1 MYRIVIADDE
11 PLIIRGLKKMMKW
24 GAMDTEVV
32 GQAEDGDQLLNLLDT
47 LEPDIIISDISMPEK
62 TGLDVLKEISKRKL
76 KTKVIFLSGFQ
87 EFSYAKEAVTYG
99 AVDYLLKP
107 VSVEELESAINRAKN
122 QIIQEQPEAVW
133 KIEQQ
138 NVENVFKEMNTF
150 PVKRKLHISQ
160 ELLNEGKYFAGI
172 CFVLKGDLVQRIQD
186 SNRFELMRFAVFKEI
201 EEYLEENRN
210 GFVTKRSENSS
221 NIILA
226 LHSTDTQREIEAIIF
241 RIREIIH
248 GKYGVELVV
257 GIGEITT
264 QADKVEYLYKT
275 AKFSAGIYYFTQEDT
290 IYYENIE
297 RVYNYSFEEFE
308 KKCKELTQKILG
320 HDENWKESF
329 DESLKIIRN
338 LHYGSCYAVESRCII
353 LAMNVC
359 HDLLE
364 CKVIDEQN
372 REKLEREVEALRGQ
386 NTYEELKKKFKNI
399 MERFISE
406 CVFCKGSQENDSIFK
421 VKEYILEHFS
431 EDITLEKM
439 AQMVYMNPYYFSAFF
454 KKETGENFK
463 AYLLEVRM
471 KKALQYLMETDM
483 KTYEL
488 ASLVGYKDVRTFT
501 DKFKDFY
508 GYSPAKYKKNH
519 R

>member
-1 MYRIVIADDE
+1 
-11 PLIIRGLKKMMKW
+11 
-24 GAMDTEVV
+24 
-32 GQAEDGDQLLNLLDT
+32 
-47 LEPDIIISDISMPEK
+47 
-62 TGLDVLKEISKRKL
+62 
-76 KTKVIFLSGFQ
+76 
-87 EFSYAKEAVTYG
+87 
-99 AVDYLLKP
+99 
-107 VSVEELESAINRAKN
+107 
-122 QIIQEQPEAVW
+122 
-133 KIEQQ
+133 
-138 NVENVFKEMNTF
+138 
-150 PVKRKLHISQ
+150 
-160 ELLNEGKYFAGI
+160 
-172 CFVLKGDLVQRIQD
+172 
-186 SNRFELMRFAVFKEI
+186 
-201 EEYLEENRN
+201 
-210 GFVTKRSENSS
+210 
-221 NIILA
+221 
-226 LHSTDTQREIEAIIF
+226 
-241 RIREIIH
+241 
-248 GKYGVELVV
+248 
-257 GIGEITT
+257 
-264 QADKVEYLYKT
+264 
-275 AKFSAGIYYFTQEDT
+275 
-290 IYYENIE
+290 
-297 RVYNYSFEEFE
+297 
-308 KKCKELTQKILG
+308 
-320 HDENWKESF
+320 
-329 DESLKIIRN
+329 
-338 LHYGSCYAVESRCII
+338 
-353 LAMNVC
+353 MNVC